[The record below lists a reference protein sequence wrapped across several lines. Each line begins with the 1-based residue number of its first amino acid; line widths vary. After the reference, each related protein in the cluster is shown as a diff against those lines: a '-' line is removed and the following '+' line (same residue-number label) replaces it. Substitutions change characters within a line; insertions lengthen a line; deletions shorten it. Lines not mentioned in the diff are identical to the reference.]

1 MDLLLIGASHRTTTV
16 DVRGRLAAAAS
27 ALADRLPPSVAE
39 LLVVSTCH
47 RVEVVAVVR
56 DVRAA
61 ERGLRLALAGADAQ
75 IDGLYSHVGRSVILH
90 LSRVAA
96 GLDSLIVG
104 EAEISG
110 QVRRAV
116 AVGRESGLV
125 GPVLERV
132 TAGVLRASGRARSE
146 TRIGQGTVSA
156 ATAAVS
162 LLERAWGSLDGHAV
176 LVVGAGEA
184 GRQVLGRLRKRR
196 AARLLVASRSAHHA
210 TDAAG
215 RTGAEIVPL
224 LNLDRTLS
232 DVDGVIVAT
241 RAAEFLIDAD
251 DCRAATRSGR
261 RLEIVDLS
269 VPRVVDPMVS
279 TVAGVSLHTVDDLG
293 DVVRESVS
301 RREREIPAV
310 ERIVADEAL
319 RTYRQF
325 VQRRDRFTRA
335 IA

>member
-1 MDLLLIGASHRTTTV
+1 V
-16 DVRGRLAAAAS
+16 DVRGRLAAAAA
-27 ALADRLPPSVAE
+27 ALANRLPASVVE

-47 RVEVVAVVR
+47 RVEVVAAVR
-56 DVRAA
+56 NVTAA
-61 ERGLRLALAGADAQ
+61 ERDLRLALAGTGSHADS
-75 IDGLYSHVGRSVILH
+75 LYSHVGRSAILH
-90 LSRVAA
+90 LGRVAA

-110 QVRRAV
+110 QIRRAV
-116 AVGRESGLV
+116 TIGREAGLV

-162 LLERAWGSLDGHAV
+162 ILERAWGSLDGRAV

-184 GRQVLGRLRKRR
+184 GRQALGRLRKRR

-210 TDAAG
+210 AEAAC
-215 RTGAEIVPL
+215 RTGADVVSL
-224 LNLDRTLS
+224 LALDATLS
-232 DVDGVIVAT
+232 GIDGVIVAT
-241 RAAEFLIDAD
+241 RATEFLIGADA
-251 DCRAATRSGR
+251 CRAATRSGR

-269 VPRVVDPMVS
+269 VPRVVDPAVS
-279 TVAGVSLHTVDDLG
+279 SVADVSLHTVDDLG
-293 DVVRESVS
+293 AVVRESVS

-325 VQRRDRFTRA
+325 VQRRDRLTRA